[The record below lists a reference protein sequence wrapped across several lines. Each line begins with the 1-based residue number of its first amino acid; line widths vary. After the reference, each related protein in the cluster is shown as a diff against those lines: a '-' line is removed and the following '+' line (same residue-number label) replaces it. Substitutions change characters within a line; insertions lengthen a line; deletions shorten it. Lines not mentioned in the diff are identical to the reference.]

1 MLIEVRKTSVYADEE
16 TTVNCIGG
24 EWLNNAIFS
33 DTEMADNMVRYN
45 YVKPISVKK
54 GMELLK
60 NITNSEYIDAIE
72 TAVNRHNVNDIYID
86 YYEDMAVVGII
97 EDYDETD
104 LEMTLIYCELFSD
117 VYNIQTKVRHSK
129 SGIYYK
135 VAEYIYKYTI

>member
-1 MLIEVRKTSVYADEE
+1 MLIEVKKTSVYAGEE
-16 TTVNCIGG
+16 TAVNCIGG
-24 EWLNNAIFS
+24 EWLDNAIFS

-45 YVKPISVKK
+45 YVKPISVQK

-60 NITNSEYIDAIE
+60 KVTNSEYIDAIE
-72 TAVNRHNVNDIYID
+72 TMVNYHNVSNIYID
-86 YYEDMAVVGII
+86 YYEDMVVVGII
-97 EDYDETD
+97 ENYDETD

-117 VYNIQTKVRHSK
+117 VYTTQTKVKHST